1 MLRSAQEKRGSLQ
14 LLLYDL
20 HMRYAEKV
28 HAAARRRRRRF
39 YSEEEEQRED
49 EEFAEAVVLTR

>member
-1 MLRSAQEKRGSLQ
+1 MDSLQ
-14 LLLYDL
+14 LITALRLAYAL
-20 HMRYAEKV
+20 YAEKV

-49 EEFAEAVVLTR
+49 EEFAEAMVLTR

>member
-1 MLRSAQEKRGSLQ
+1 MDSLQ
-14 LLLYDL
+14 LITALRLAYAL
-20 HMRYAEKV
+20 YAEEV
-28 HAAARRRRRRF
+28 HAVARRRRRI

>member
-1 MLRSAQEKRGSLQ
+1 MDSLQ
-14 LLLYDL
+14 LITALRLAYAL
-20 HMRYAEKV
+20 YAEKV

>member
-1 MLRSAQEKRGSLQ
+1 MDSLQ
-14 LLLYDL
+14 LITALRLAYAL
-20 HMRYAEKV
+20 YAEKV
-28 HAAARRRRRRF
+28 HAAARRRRRF